1 MLRGQVWS
9 DEVWRYE
16 VRCHEVW
23 CDEKMRPDGKIAS
36 KMRPG
41 QKMKIQMQADLVEQ
55 SRLAAAAASFLDV
68 VTELYTAERNAVTD
82 LIGDAPFT
90 QWDHFP
96 PRDFYDAQTGALFFY
111 HAHDPADRH
120 NGEHGHFHC
129 FVERSRIEPAAV
141 PIYQPAPQD
150 GTKPLCHIIAV
161 SIDMNGLPT
170 ELFTTNQWVTG
181 ECFYPAEAVIALI
194 DSFSFPGSRD
204 SSLVS
209 RWLADLVALFRPQI
223 MQLLVQRDA
232 NLGINRK
239 SRSKL
244 RSRSIDV
251 VSRLAI
257 DVDEQIA
264 NVSISR

>member
-1 MLRGQVWS
+1 MGPIGIPPDELQRLR
-9 DEVWRYE
+9 
-16 VRCHEVW
+16 
-23 CDEKMRPDGKIAS
+23 I
-36 KMRPG
+36 
-41 QKMKIQMQADLVEQ
+41 
-55 SRLAAAAASFLDV
+55 
-68 VTELYTAERNAVTD
+68 
-82 LIGDAPFT
+82 
-90 QWDHFP
+90 
-96 PRDFYDAQTGALFFY
+96 
-111 HAHDPADRH
+111 
-120 NGEHGHFHC
+120 
-129 FVERSRIEPAAV
+129 
-141 PIYQPAPQD
+141 
-150 GTKPLCHIIAV
+150 
-161 SIDMNGLPT
+161 
-170 ELFTTNQWVTG
+170 